1 MTIISSTG
9 TTAPPSASATPPD
22 VLRPDARLH
31 ADPRLHKAAQAF
43 EAIFVRQMLSSAR
56 QGNFGDTLWGSD
68 QGHDTFTAM
77 RDEKFADIAAQS
89 GTLGLGQQIEK
100 QLAGKSG
107 AKAGAR
113 P

>member
-1 MTIISSTG
+1 MTTVSP
-9 TTAPPSASATPPD
+9 TTSAPTSATTPQTTP
-22 VLRPDARLH
+22 

-43 EAIFVRQMLSSAR
+43 EAIFVRQMPSAAR

-68 QGHDTFTAM
+68 QGHETFSAM

-89 GTLGLGQQIEK
+89 GTLGLGKQIEA
-100 QLAGKSG
+100 QLAGKGTATGS
-107 AKAGAR
+107 R